1 MGKNVLLNVAAS
13 MSYSRSNGPGLRA
26 VIWVQGCT
34 IGCSGCYNAFTHAH
48 EQRTLLTPGT
58 IAEWVSSLKDIEGVS
73 FSGGEPFEQA
83 EAVLLTINE
92 IRKQRPELTF
102 FSYTGFEIKYLRK
115 SENKSVQKLLLSLD
129 MLCSGPFIESLKNTD
144 LLWRG
149 SENQKLIYLSNKYS
163 KTSEPDWKLAS
174 PVEEYHYGLDQIHS
188 SGFGGDSSPIKRLL
202 MAKE

>member
-1 MGKNVLLNVAAS
+1 MSEDALLNVAAT

-34 IGCSGCYNAFTHAH
+34 IGCPGCYNSFTHLH
-48 EQRTLLTPGT
+48 EQRTLATPET
-58 IAEWVSSLKDIEGVS
+58 IAEWVSTLEGIEGVS

-92 IRKQRPELTF
+92 IRKLRPELSF
-102 FSYTGFEIKYLRK
+102 FSYTGFELKYLRK
-115 SENKSVQKLLLSLD
+115 SENKSVQELLLALD
-129 MLCSGPFIESLKNTD
+129 MLCSGPFVESLKNTN

-149 SENQKLIYLSNKYS
+149 SENQKLIYMSDKYS
-163 KTSEPDWKLAS
+163 KTSELEWELAS
-174 PVEEYHYGLDQIHS
+174 PVEEYQYGLNEIHS